1 MAYASRTGTR
11 RNLEALRTHGWGLF
25 VSAAGV
31 LRTEGFSTYALD
43 NGAWTAH
50 RQGRLF
56 DERAFLG
63 AVELLGEGAQ
73 FVVVPDIVCGGL
85 ASLRLSEAWL
95 PRLDG
100 VGRRRLLAVQNG
112 MAPADVRGLLSSQVG
127 IFVGGDSAWKET
139 TLPAWGD
146 LAREIGC
153 YLHVGRVNTVRRI
166 RLCQLADAQSFD
178 GTSVSRFA
186 TTIDRLD
193 SARRQPALPRPG
205 RGVEA
210 D

>member
-11 RNLEALRTHGWGLF
+11 RNLEALRAHGWGLF
-25 VSAAGV
+25 VSATGV

-50 RQGRLF
+50 RQGRPF
-56 DERAFLG
+56 DERAFLA
-63 AVELLGEGAQ
+63 AVDLLGEGAQ

-112 MAPADVRGLLSSQVG
+112 MVPADVRGLLSSEVAAPGKRLLCRIGG
-127 IFVGGDSAWKET
+127 ISLAKSAATSMSAASTPFGESASASWQALNPST
-139 TLPAWGD
+139 ARAS
-146 LAREIGC
+146 LA
-153 YLHVGRVNTVRRI
+153 
-166 RLCQLADAQSFD
+166 S
-178 GTSVSRFA
+178 
-186 TTIDRLD
+186 
-193 SARRQPALPRPG
+193 PRPSIGWTPPAG
-205 RGVEA
+205 RTPFLDRGKG
-210 D
+210 